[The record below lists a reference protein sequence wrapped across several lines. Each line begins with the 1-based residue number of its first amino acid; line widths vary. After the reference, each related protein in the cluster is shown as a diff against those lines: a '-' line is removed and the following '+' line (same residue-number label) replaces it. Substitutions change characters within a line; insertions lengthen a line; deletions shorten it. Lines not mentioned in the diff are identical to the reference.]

1 MVALNP
7 LGGSKKVNRNAKIK
21 KKDNSLFSKTIS
33 LKSELRMELFGTRG
47 AKNPCWLAKTNAK
60 PKAKLRQ
67 ANVEFL
73 GSKPCQL
80 RLY

>member
-1 MVALNP
+1 MEALNP

-47 AKNPCWLAKTNAK
+47 AKNPQPLNLVGSEFALKK
-60 PKAKLRQ
+60 KGFKDIKLNFYRKY
-67 ANVEFL
+67 L
-73 GSKPCQL
+73 L
-80 RLY
+80 I